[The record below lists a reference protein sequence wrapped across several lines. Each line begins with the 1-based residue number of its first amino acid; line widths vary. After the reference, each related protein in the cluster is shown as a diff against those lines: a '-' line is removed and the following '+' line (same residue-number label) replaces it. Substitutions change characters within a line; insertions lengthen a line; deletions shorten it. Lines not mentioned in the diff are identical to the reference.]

1 MWISGL
7 TYLTKAI
14 VIHGNAVY
22 NYLQM
27 QDLLEKIYRD
37 NDQLAFRQLFL
48 QYSDRLIVF
57 AASLLPS
64 REEAEEAVSDVFVK
78 IWQNRAGLAAV
89 RNLNTYLYTAVRN
102 TACNYRISAGR
113 MPEVLTGEYIQ
124 VAVNTMTAS
133 PEDMLIS
140 KENLRKIESAINL
153 LPARCKLIFRL
164 VKEDGLKYRE
174 VAEILEVSINTVNT
188 QMAIALKKL
197 GEVIDV
203 RQHFGWME

>member
-1 MWISGL
+1 
-7 TYLTKAI
+7 
-14 VIHGNAVY
+14 
-22 NYLQM
+22 M

-48 QYSDRLIVF
+48 QYSERLIVF

-78 IWQNRAGLAAV
+78 IWQNRASLPAV

-102 TACNYRISAGR
+102 TAYNYRTSAGR
-113 MPEVLTGEYIQ
+113 MPEMLTGEHIQ
-124 VAVNTMTAS
+124 VAVNAMAAS

-153 LPARCKLIFRL
+153 L
-164 VKEDGLKYRE
+164 V
-174 VAEILEVSINTVNT
+174 ILNEGKP
-188 QMAIALKKL
+188 QF
-197 GEVIDV
+197 VICN
-203 RQHFGWME
+203 WA